1 VQTGNTPLKSWL
13 VKDTGHSRQFYV
25 EQSRIGAR
33 DVLNQAL
40 D

>member
-1 VQTGNTPLKSWL
+1 VQTGNTLLRSWL
-13 VKDTGHSRQFYV
+13 VKDTSYSRQLYV
-25 EQSRIGAR
+25 EQFRIGAR